1 MARATLTELKV
12 LRAAFKT
19 AATDVSEACA
29 RLCARA
35 AEAAAPEAE
44 LTPVRAK
51 ASEFAA
57 GLDVDAASALGIL
70 QDAVQFMLPIIKA
83 LTLAELQVADA
94 KGRPPREA
102 APQPAAAAPDVAA
115 APDAAA
121 APVVAAAPAAA
132 AAPVVAAAPAAA
144 APQQSSEA

>member
-1 MARATLTELKV
+1 MACATLTELKV

-19 AATDVSEACA
+19 AATDESEACA

-35 AEAAAPEAE
+35 AEAAAPESE
-44 LTPVRAK
+44 LASVRAK

-57 GLDVDAASALGIL
+57 GLDVDAASASGIL
-70 QDAVQFMLPIIKA
+70 QDAVQYMLPIIKA
-83 LTLAELQVADA
+83 LTLAELQVADV
-94 KGRPPREA
+94 KGRPPRETA
-102 APQPAAAAPDVAA
+102 HQPAAAAPDVAA
-115 APDAAA
+115 API
-121 APVVAAAPAAA
+121 VAAAPAAA